1 MRKSC
6 CTFDIDTS
14 TKIGVN
20 RTTRR
25 ATLIGC
31 VAADDTSLKPMI
43 IISRKTLE
51 NALKEA
57 GYNEENVT
65 IVHQENGFNTALIF
79 DYWSEHIL
87 FPEIKRRRQLYEYQ
101 GPCLLLFDGCTCH
114 NSDFFLDECTFNDVI
129 PVLEPANSS
138 DKVQVLDLGIFGIQK
153 NIIGALKKDEE
164 LTPVVNQI
172 INIVDSWIK
181 ATIPGNI
188 TSAFKQAGFVYE
200 DDEKYGYIMSCDIA
214 KARAVRGIEHVPNTY
229 SPKSNKKFRLPSF

>member
-65 IVHQENGFNTALIF
+65 IVHRENGFNAALIF
-79 DYWSEHIL
+79 DYWSERIL
-87 FPEIKRRRQLYEYQ
+87 FPEIKRRRQLY
-101 GPCLLLFDGCTCH
+101 
-114 NSDFFLDECTFNDVI
+114 
-129 PVLEPANSS
+129 
-138 DKVQVLDLGIFGIQK
+138 
-153 NIIGALKKDEE
+153 
-164 LTPVVNQI
+164 
-172 INIVDSWIK
+172 
-181 ATIPGNI
+181 
-188 TSAFKQAGFVYE
+188 
-200 DDEKYGYIMSCDIA
+200 
-214 KARAVRGIEHVPNTY
+214 
-229 SPKSNKKFRLPSF
+229 